1 MNIKFKKITVLT
13 MLVAFLS
20 TLTPAFAI
28 NQTTPL
34 RTSAVNKETEN
45 VRAVKLVGD
54 VNLKKGNQM
63 ISVSLRDSDVKQV
76 LRMFADKA
84 GLNIVFH
91 NSVEGTVTLDLVN
104 VTLNNAFKMIMSAAE
119 LAYYIENDTLIVTS
133 KEADKTVGL
142 SKSNMMVIPVKY
154 IDATVFAEFLNKNIF
169 GTGRSGLSNGDVV
182 VTNPRTNEIIIF
194 GSYNDY
200 KVAKEIIAKMD
211 VKPSIATFKVNHVT
225 PKEMASLICNTIF
238 ATNDEESNKIDDDSD
253 SSDTDI
259 DDQDTSLG
267 SAGGV
272 SSSSSSSALKD
283 IKLGSGKI
291 ACKVNSEMES
301 DTLKAMNM
309 NAIVVLYYPE
319 LGNVGIIGGS
329 VEQIQL
335 IEEFIQSNDK
345 KQPQAYVELQ
355 IVELTEEGSKQ
366 FNNSWNMWTPFF
378 SVSFDSSSGL
388 ATNPAHPTFW
398 AGNSYGVIGEDGH
411 TIDYIVSKMRGPT
424 TITQTI
430 QYLIKNSKGRVLA
443 NPKIVVTNGRV
454 STIDLSSDYIKKVES
469 QVMSS
474 VMVGAVQ
481 KTYDIANDNGMTIQ
495 LVPFISADGYV
506 SMNIKPSYSTIKERI
521 YTPSATGRG
530 PDEIAATLLQRRNL
544 NLSNIRIKDGETL
557 VLGGLV
563 QEVET
568 KETVKMPI
576 LGDIPII
583 GMFFRSSKDD
593 ISKSEL
599 VILVTPHI
607 IKDSDDVQANAVDL

>member
-1 MNIKFKKITVLT
+1 MNILNKKIVVIS
-13 MLVAFLS
+13 MLIAFLA
-20 TLTPAFAI
+20 TLLPSFAI
-28 NQTTPL
+28 NQTSPL
-34 RTSAVNKETEN
+34 RTN
-45 VRAVKLVGD
+45 VSNTDAEEIKAVKLVGD
-54 VNLKKGNQM
+54 VNLKKGNQL

-91 NSVEGTVTLDLVN
+91 SSVEGTVTLDLVN
-104 VTLNNAFKMIMSAAE
+104 VTLNNAFKMIMGASE

-154 IDATVFAEFLNKNIF
+154 IDATAVAEFLNRNIF
-169 GTGRSGLSNGDVV
+169 GTGRNGLSNGDVA
-182 VTNPRTNEIIIF
+182 VTNPRTNEVIIF

-200 KVAKEIIAKMD
+200 KVAKQIIAKMD

-225 PKEMASLICNTIF
+225 PKEMAGLICNTIF
-238 ATNDEESNKIDDDSD
+238 ATNDEETNKIDDDSD
-253 SSDTDI
+253 SSDTEI
-259 DDQDTSLG
+259 EDQDTSLG

-301 DTLKAMNM
+301 DTLKSMNM

-319 LGNVGIIGGS
+319 LGNVGVIGGS

-378 SVSFDSSSGL
+378 SVSFDSASGL
-388 ATNPAHPTFW
+388 KTNPLYPTFW
-398 AGNSYGVIGEDGH
+398 AGNSYGVMGDDGH
-411 TIDYIVSKMRGPT
+411 TVDYVVSKMKGPA

-430 QYLIKNSKGRVLA
+430 QYIIQNKKGRVLA

-495 LVPFISADGYV
+495 LVPFISTDGYV

-521 YTPSATGRG
+521 YSQSAAGTE
-530 PDEIAATLLQRRNL
+530 EIAATLLQRRNL

-568 KETVKMPI
+568 KNTTKMPI

-583 GMFFRSSKDD
+583 GMFFRSSKDEL
-593 ISKSEL
+593 SKSEL

-607 IKDSDDVQANAVDL
+607 IKDSEDVQANVVDL

>member
-1 MNIKFKKITVLT
+1 MTNILNKKFAVVV

-20 TLTPAFAI
+20 SLTPSFAI
-28 NQTTPL
+28 NQATPL
-34 RTSAVNKETEN
+34 RTTVSNSQKDDIK
-45 VRAVKLVGD
+45 AVKLVGD
-54 VNLKKGNQM
+54 VNLKKGNQL

-91 NSVEGTVTLDLVN
+91 NSVQGTVTLDLVN

-142 SKSNMMVIPVKY
+142 SKSNMMVLPVKY
-154 IDATVFAEFLNKNIF
+154 IDATAIAEFLNKNIF
-169 GTGRSGLSNGDVV
+169 GTGRSGLSNGDVA
-182 VTNPRTNEIIIF
+182 VTNPRTNEVIIF

-200 KVAKEIIAKMD
+200 KVAKEIVAKMD

-225 PKEMASLICNTIF
+225 PKEMAGLICNTIF
-238 ATNDEESNKIDDDSD
+238 ATNDEETNEIEDDSD
-253 SSDTDI
+253 SSDTEI

-272 SSSSSSSALKD
+272 SSSSSSSALKN

-301 DTLKAMNM
+301 DTLKSMNM

-319 LGNVGIIGGS
+319 LGNVGVIGGS

-378 SVSFDSSSGL
+378 SVSFDGTSGL
-388 ATNPAHPTFW
+388 RTNPIHPTFW
-398 AGNSYGVIGEDGH
+398 KGNAYGVMSSDNKSV
-411 TIDYIVSKMRGPT
+411 DYVISKFSGPS
-424 TITQTI
+424 TITQAI
-430 QYLIKNSKGRVLA
+430 QYIIQNKKGRVLA

-495 LVPFISADGYV
+495 LVPFISTDGYV

-521 YTPSATGRG
+521 YSSSVAGTE
-530 PDEIAATLLQRRNL
+530 EIAATLLQRRNL

-568 KETVKMPI
+568 KNTTKMPI
-576 LGDIPII
+576 LGDIPIL
-583 GMFFRSSKDD
+583 GMFFRSSKDEL
-593 ISKSEL
+593 SKSEL

-607 IKDSDDVQANAVDL
+607 IKDSEDVQANVVDL

>member
-1 MNIKFKKITVLT
+1 MMNILNKKFAVVV

-20 TLTPAFAI
+20 SLTPSFAI
-28 NQTTPL
+28 NQATPL
-34 RTSAVNKETEN
+34 RTTVSNSQKDDIK
-45 VRAVKLVGD
+45 AVKLVGD
-54 VNLKKGNQM
+54 VNLKKGNQL

-91 NSVEGTVTLDLVN
+91 NSVQGTVTLDLVN

-142 SKSNMMVIPVKY
+142 SKSNMMVLPVKY
-154 IDATVFAEFLNKNIF
+154 IDATAIAEFLNKNIF
-169 GTGRSGLSNGDVV
+169 GTGRSGLSNGDVA
-182 VTNPRTNEIIIF
+182 VTNPRTNEVIIF

-200 KVAKEIIAKMD
+200 KVAKEIVAKMD

-225 PKEMASLICNTIF
+225 PKEMAGLICNTIF
-238 ATNDEESNKIDDDSD
+238 ATNDEETNEIEDDSD
-253 SSDTDI
+253 SSDTEI

-272 SSSSSSSALKD
+272 SSSSSSSALKN

-301 DTLKAMNM
+301 DTLKSMNM

-319 LGNVGIIGGS
+319 LGNVGVIGGS

-378 SVSFDSSSGL
+378 SVSFDGTSGL
-388 ATNPAHPTFW
+388 RTNPIHPTFW
-398 AGNSYGVIGEDGH
+398 KGNAYGVMSSDNKSV
-411 TIDYIVSKMRGPT
+411 DYVISKFSGPS
-424 TITQTI
+424 TITQAI
-430 QYLIKNSKGRVLA
+430 QYIIQNKKGRVLA

-495 LVPFISADGYV
+495 LVPFISTDGYV

-521 YTPSATGRG
+521 YSSSVAGTE
-530 PDEIAATLLQRRNL
+530 EIAATLLQRRNL

-568 KETVKMPI
+568 KNTTKMPI
-576 LGDIPII
+576 LGDIPIL
-583 GMFFRSSKDD
+583 GMFFRSSKDEL
-593 ISKSEL
+593 SKSEL

-607 IKDSDDVQANAVDL
+607 IKDSEDVQANVVDL

>member
-1 MNIKFKKITVLT
+1 MNILNKKFAVVV

-20 TLTPAFAI
+20 SLTPSFAI
-28 NQTTPL
+28 NQATPL
-34 RTSAVNKETEN
+34 RTTVSNSQKDDIK
-45 VRAVKLVGD
+45 AVKLVGD
-54 VNLKKGNQM
+54 VNLKKGNQL

-91 NSVEGTVTLDLVN
+91 NSVQGTVTLDLVN

-142 SKSNMMVIPVKY
+142 SKSNMMVLPVKY
-154 IDATVFAEFLNKNIF
+154 IDATAIAEFLNKNIF
-169 GTGRSGLSNGDVV
+169 GTGRSGLSNGDVA
-182 VTNPRTNEIIIF
+182 VTNPRTNEVIIF

-200 KVAKEIIAKMD
+200 KVAKEIVAKMD

-225 PKEMASLICNTIF
+225 PKEMAGLICNTIF
-238 ATNDEESNKIDDDSD
+238 ATNDEETNEIEDDSD
-253 SSDTDI
+253 SSDTEI

-272 SSSSSSSALKD
+272 SSSSSSSALKN

-301 DTLKAMNM
+301 DTLKSMNM

-319 LGNVGIIGGS
+319 LGNVGVIGGS

-378 SVSFDSSSGL
+378 SVSFDGTSGL
-388 ATNPAHPTFW
+388 RTNPIHPTFW
-398 AGNSYGVIGEDGH
+398 KGNAYGVMSSDNKSV
-411 TIDYIVSKMRGPT
+411 DYVISKFSGPS
-424 TITQTI
+424 TITQAI
-430 QYLIKNSKGRVLA
+430 QYIIQNKKGRVLA

-495 LVPFISADGYV
+495 LVPFISTDGYV

-521 YTPSATGRG
+521 YSSSVAGTE
-530 PDEIAATLLQRRNL
+530 EIAATLLQRRNL

-568 KETVKMPI
+568 KNTTKMPI
-576 LGDIPII
+576 LGDIPIL
-583 GMFFRSSKDD
+583 GMFFRSSKDEL
-593 ISKSEL
+593 SKSEL

-607 IKDSDDVQANAVDL
+607 IKDSEDVQANVVDL